1 MLVESTDVD
10 ASLAVVVVDVDEST
24 VPGVVP
30 GVVVVVGSMVDVVVV
45 LVVVVVVS
53 SAATG
58 APRSTSTERGGN
70 CHPRSQRS
78 RSRLRGHRRD
88 RSADQV
94 VVARTVSHESDSPT
108 SRSSVVID
116 PASARSA
123 RPCSIAE
130 WIDAGA
136 LMISDST
143 VER

>member
-58 APRSTSTERGGN
+58 APMSTSTSAAATATRDPNVRGPVCAVIGATVVRIRWSS
-70 CHPRSQRS
+70 PGRS
-78 RSRLRGHRRD
+78 RTRAIRRP
-88 RSADQV
+88 R
-94 VVARTVSHESDSPT
+94 
-108 SRSSVVID
+108 D
-116 PASARSA
+116 PA
-123 RPCSIAE
+123 
-130 WIDAGA
+130 W
-136 LMISDST
+136 
-143 VER
+143 